1 MNLSTNLTL
10 AEMVRSESAK
20 RHNISNQPTPQHLE
34 NMRYLAEKIFQP
46 IRDHFRFQILISS
59 GYRSAALNK
68 KIGGSNSSFH
78 SKGCAIDIDN
88 DNTLITNKQ
97 IFEFIKENLEFTE
110 LIWEKG
116 SDTNPA
122 WVHVAIVKGREKEK
136 EILKTKDGKTYTKFK

>member
-1 MNLSTNLTL
+1 MNLSKNLTL

-20 RHNISNQPTPQHLE
+20 RHNINNQPTAQHLE

-46 IRDHFRFQILISS
+46 IRDHFGFKILISS
-59 GYRSAALNK
+59 GYRSAALNA

>member
-97 IFEFIKENLEFTE
+97 IFDFIKENLEFTE

>member
-1 MNLSTNLTL
+1 MNLSKNLTL
-10 AEMVRSESAK
+10 ADMVRSESAK
-20 RHNISNQPTPQHLE
+20 RHNISNQPTAQHLE
-34 NMRYLAEKIFQP
+34 NMRYLAEKVFQP
-46 IRDHFRFQILISS
+46 IRDHFGFKIYVSS
-59 GYRSAALNK
+59 GYRSAALNA
-68 KIGGSNSSFH
+68 KISGSNSSFH